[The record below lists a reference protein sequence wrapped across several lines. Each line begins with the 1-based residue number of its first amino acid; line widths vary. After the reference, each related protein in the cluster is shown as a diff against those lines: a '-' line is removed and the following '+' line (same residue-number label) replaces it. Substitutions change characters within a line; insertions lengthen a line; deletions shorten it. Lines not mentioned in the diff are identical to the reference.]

1 MPKFLDQASDFY
13 DRHRCL
19 HRCDCLVDRRKLVFF
34 KFIYF
39 LKFLDE
45 TGSDVTPHDASINFT
60 VFINQYTGKDG
71 TFTVTYRKANGEEN
85 TGPGEHKIHSSFW
98 YQSHTNEVLVH
109 KLNENM
115 TIYAMSTHS
124 FWYKNDGIS
133 SPSCT
138 YDPRMN
144 YYAYINNLG
153 MTSLT
158 REHSE
163 IESTKHHT
171 RVYIYQG
178 NPNEVAIIG
187 TRQRAFLVT
196 TYADSVNGVLLGW
209 DTYFA
214 SDMNSD
220 TVYEMSYWYDNMI
233 ASEPSSHLMV
243 PPKECVPSDQA
254 KV

>member
-163 IESTKHHT
+163 IVS
-171 RVYIYQG
+171 
-178 NPNEVAIIG
+178 
-187 TRQRAFLVT
+187 F
-196 TYADSVNGVLLGW
+196 S
-209 DTYFA
+209 
-214 SDMNSD
+214 
-220 TVYEMSYWYDNMI
+220 
-233 ASEPSSHLMV
+233 
-243 PPKECVPSDQA
+243 
-254 KV
+254 